1 MGVAKGS
8 ERCANTV
15 RGDHGTYSVVYV
27 NGIIYD
33 KLIFHTHILIIPLCA
48 VYNIYAQVDDL
59 EVFIERL
66 DGPDVDPNKSL
77 NIQCA
82 IRKRVRPI
90 PVRSPKPEKSGH
102 PSKVSGKV
110 STKDTTI
117 KEVVTE
123 VEESEVG
130 ALVRDMFKSIE
141 GKLKSKLLRFRRRPS
156 SRMVP
161 EDELLRS
168 LNEVPTPLANDSP
181 PRSSSQRSF
190 TFPAATYIASKLHSH
205 MHHSNSGMISR
216 PTDADDTAETA
227 AAEAVMRDTY
237 TDQDEQAPGSLF
249 REDSSINDSNRHLT
263 GKSSEPNSPTIS
275 TSEPKLLLY
284 DDRLFTID
292 RLVFYNVTV
301 HPLDLLNAT
310 HNEDSKYNTI
320 TIPHLYLTRDDLT
333 LTSTLPAPEGTRKSY
348 TYKALKRY
356 LIEIFA
362 TSFLSHNSRAL
373 PMMFAS
379 AIKNR
384 VKERLKRGGFINNTT
399 TTSGTTA
406 SINTS
411 FSLPCSGSSSLGTP
425 TTVTKEPHL
434 SSPHSDV
441 PYSSGL

>member
-1 MGVAKGS
+1 M
-8 ERCANTV
+8 
-15 RGDHGTYSVVYV
+15 
-27 NGIIYD
+27 
-33 KLIFHTHILIIPLCA
+33 
-48 VYNIYAQVDDL
+48 DDL

-82 IRKRVRPI
+82 IRKRVRPV

-102 PSKVSGKV
+102 PSKISAKV
-110 STKDTTI
+110 SPKDTTI
-117 KEVVTE
+117 KEVYTE
-123 VEESEVG
+123 IEESEVG
-130 ALVRDMFKSIE
+130 GLVKDMFKSIE

-156 SRMVP
+156 SRMIP

-168 LNEVPTPLANDSP
+168 LNEVPTPLANESP
-181 PRSSSQRSF
+181 PHSPSLRSF
-190 TFPAATYIASKLHSH
+190 TFPSATYVASKLQSH
-205 MHHSNSGMISR
+205 LHHSNSGIIN

-249 REDSSINDSNRHLT
+249 REDSSINDSNRQLT
-263 GKSSEPNSPTIS
+263 DKPSDPTSEGTPAPDAP
-275 TSEPKLLLY
+275 EPKLLLY

-310 HNEDSKYNTI
+310 HNEDSKHNTI

-333 LTSTLPAPEGTRKSY
+333 LPSTLPSATTEGTRQSY
-348 TYKALKRY
+348 TYKALKRH
-356 LIEIFA
+356 LIEVFA

-379 AIKNR
+379 AVKNR
-384 VKERLKRGGFINNTT
+384 VKERLKRGGFINNTSNT
-399 TTSGTTA
+399 TTNSGFTA
-406 SINTS
+406 ISTS
-411 FSLPCSGSSSLGTP
+411 FSLPCSNSSSLGTP
-425 TTVTKEPHL
+425 TIVTKEPHL
-434 SSPHSDV
+434 PPHSDV
-441 PYSSGL
+441 LYSSGL